1 MLSESK
7 TALSRVIDGTGR
19 AVRTQSCPFDSEALK
34 TLTAPCAAVHKLSWT
49 STRDVAARRSRV
61 TPRREGTERRENR

>member
-1 MLSESK
+1 MLKYSLQSGRLLSPPAMLSESK

-34 TLTAPCAAVHKLSWT
+34 TLTAPCAAVHKLS
-49 STRDVAARRSRV
+49 
-61 TPRREGTERRENR
+61 